1 MTPARKTPRGPA
13 PTLRPIAPSY
23 HPRQVEKTPP
33 CQSGCPN
40 CGDIRGWIGTVA
52 QRAKLGLS
60 REDAYER
67 AWRIIT
73 DVNPFPSTL
82 GRICP
87 HPCETH
93 CNRNQKDE
101 PLAINALE
109 RFLGDF
115 AIDQQLQLSRKRSAT
130 GGACVGVIG
139 AGPSGLS
146 FAYQLARRGHRVT
159 VYDAR
164 DQAGGMLRYGV
175 PDYRLPQDV
184 LDAEIARI
192 VNLGVE
198 LRLGVRVGRDVSLQ
212 DLRARY
218 DGIYLG
224 IGAQEG
230 RALRIPGAEGKGVM
244 IGTDYLAAVNQANAP
259 ELGEHVLVIGGGN
272 SAIDAAR
279 SARRQGASVTIV
291 YRRTL
296 KEMPASQHEVDDAL
310 AEGVQLLEL
319 SAPLEIRRDSES
331 RPREMLLQRM
341 RLGATDASGRR
352 GPVPVAGSEFTLP
365 ARTVVMAISQRPL
378 LNGLSELDHSGDW
391 LIADAS
397 GTVSE
402 NVYAGGDVLGLGIAG
417 NAIVQGRRAAESLHA
432 RLGGGVQEDPS
443 LPRPGIGPESIKFE
457 SREASAATRKPELP
471 PRERVSMNMAEVSG
485 NISEQAFLAETQ
497 RCFSCGSCFG
507 CEQCQMYCTKGCFI
521 RVEEPEPGMYFTLNL
536 DQCQACGKCVEV
548 CPCGF
553 LDLTQS

>member
-23 HPRQVEKTPP
+23 HPRQTEKTPP
-33 CQSGCPN
+33 CQTGCPN

-115 AIDQQLQLSRKRSAT
+115 AIDRQLQLSRKRSAI

-198 LRLGVRVGRDVSLQ
+198 LKLGVRVGRDVSLQ
-212 DLRARY
+212 VLRARY

-291 YRRTL
+291 YRRTR

-319 SAPLEIRRDSES
+319 SAPLEILRDSES

-341 RLGATDASGRR
+341 QLGATDASGRS

-402 NVYAGGDVLGLGIAG
+402 NVFAGGDVLGLGIAG

-432 RLGGGVQEDPS
+432 RLGGGVSDDPS

-471 PRERVSMNMAEVSG
+471 PRERVGMNMAEVSG

-536 DQCQACGKCVEV
+536 DQCQACGKCVDV

-553 LDLTQS
+553 LDLTPS